1 MKHTK
6 QKGKLVL
13 HRDTLR
19 ILAGAQL
26 GNAVGGKAKAPDTAD
41 PGDCA
46 PQPIPTMVI
55 NQCSGECGPHS
66 GTTSCVIT
74 CLIC

>member
-6 QKGKLVL
+6 QRNKLVL

-19 ILAGAQL
+19 ILSGASL
-26 GNAVGGKAKAPDTAD
+26 GAAVGGKAKAPDTAD

-46 PQPIPTMVI
+46 PEPIPTMVPGG
-55 NQCSGECGPHS
+55 CSIDCGPHS